1 MLKYSFSFFTFLK
14 WNVSLL
20 CGFSSSSLLLE
31 TKHCIIRTC
40 VQCVYDCMCLS
51 IGSWN
56 KSLTIN
62 RIWKWKQQRKLPSVT
77 NAAIYTRSEYMNF
90 IATCSCFRFISFH
103 FIKGW
108 DGDDN
113 LEFSFYQQ
121 ATAVVGEHERV
132 SYFRINFSFT
142 SSPRERKS
150 QMNNQREKG
159 ASGHAR
165 VPLKPLHLPLSVVHF
180 ETERQSAKP
189 ASPLPTVY
197 CNDGDDVCCCC
208 CCCCC
213 LYNAQPARVLLLW
226 MTLGVNPMHGFL
238 DSIILGPSRPLKQ
251 AT

>member
-1 MLKYSFSFFTFLK
+1 MTVCAYRSVRETNL
-14 WNVSLL
+14 SLSTEYENE
-20 CGFSSSSLLLE
+20 SSSENCLAWQMQQSIRDQNIWISLQLAL
-31 TKHCIIRTC
+31 
-40 VQCVYDCMCLS
+40 VFV
-51 IGSWN
+51 
-56 KSLTIN
+56 
-62 RIWKWKQQRKLPSVT
+62 
-77 NAAIYTRSEYMNF
+77 
-90 IATCSCFRFISFH
+90 SFH

-121 ATAVVGEHERV
+121 ATAAVGEHERV

-150 QMNNQREKG
+150 QMNNLREKG

-180 ETERQSAKP
+180 ETERQSAQP

-208 CCCCC
+208 CCCC
-213 LYNAQPARVLLLW
+213 LYSAQPARVLLLW